1 MTQTGEQSALI
12 LTILEPEETG
22 GYGDYED
29 DGDEDDGD
37 EDGGYEDL
45 DYSDL
50 VSTVVMFSKGY
61 ADREVMAK
69 SARGIR
75 NDFFIA
81 LEDQESDM
89 TVSTPGTP
97 DAGTC
102 TDNGR
107 FGSRSE

>member
-1 MTQTGEQSALI
+1 
-12 LTILEPEETG
+12 
-22 GYGDYED
+22 
-29 DGDEDDGD
+29 
-37 EDGGYEDL
+37 
-45 DYSDL
+45 
-50 VSTVVMFSKGY
+50 MFSKGY